1 MKKSHSCDK
10 KIAEMAS
17 IHRGR
22 DVIPTRDLIKLL
34 DRKRLPKH
42 IAVIMDGNGR
52 WAEKKA
58 LSRVRGHRAGV
69 KAVRDTVKMCRELQ
83 IPYLTLYA
91 FSKENWDRPEFEVK
105 ALMNLLKRYLAL
117 EEKGLM
123 KNNIR
128 LMAIGDLSD
137 LPAPVYKTLKRVI
150 KKTQRNNAMVLI
162 LALSYGGRTEII
174 QAMKKLFLSRW
185 KSLDGRIDIDEQTFS
200 RYLYTSGMPDPD
212 LLIRTS
218 GEYRLSNFM
227 LWQMAYTELYITE
240 TLWPDF
246 RKRDLL
252 EAILDYQQRERR
264 FGLTGDQIRESEE
277 TRHTRLN
284 RFHRQ

>member
-1 MKKSHSCDK
+1 MAGMK
-10 KIAEMAS
+10 
-17 IHRGR
+17 RGR
-22 DVIPTRDLIKLL
+22 DVVSANDLLNLL
-34 DRKRLPKH
+34 DRKRLPNH

-58 LSRVRGHRAGV
+58 LSRVRGHREGV
-69 KAVRDTVKMCRELQ
+69 KAVRDTVKTCRELR

-91 FSKENWDRPEFEVK
+91 FSKENWDRPKFEVK
-105 ALMNLLKRYLAL
+105 TLMHLLKRYLAL
-117 EEKGLM
+117 EEKSLM

-128 LMAIGDLSD
+128 LKAIGALSD
-137 LPAPVYKTLKRVI
+137 LPSPVYEMLKRVM
-150 KKTQRNNAMVLI
+150 KKTRKNTAMVLV

-174 QAMKKLFLSRW
+174 QAMKKLFHSRR
-185 KSLDGRIDIDEQTFS
+185 KSLNGSIDIDEQTFS
-200 RYLYTSGMPDPD
+200 GYLYTRGMPDPD

-252 EAILDYQQRERR
+252 EALLDYQQRERR

-277 TRHTRLN
+277 THHTRLN